1 MIIYIKKERKN
12 RLNKSIFFFLDIYL
26 NGDIMFFKNIHTRI
40 KIIILITTIMFLII
54 IGKVF
59 YIQVI
64 DYKKLN
70 KYATNLWSRNLPLAA
85 NRGVIYDRNGI
96 ELAGN
101 ITTTSLV
108 IIPNQIEDKEKVA
121 KDLSQILNVDYE
133 EMLRHVSKKTSI
145 ERVHPEG
152 RNLTYDIADKINNL
166 GYKGVYL
173 VKEAK
178 RNYPYDTLLSHSIGF
193 VGIDNQG
200 LSGLELIYDKYL
212 AGSDGSIKYF
222 SDAKGNSLSMAQIY
236 EQPQSGVNMT
246 LTINFEIQEALERE
260 LDIAT
265 SEYNPDQALGI
276 VMDPNT
282 GEILA
287 ISSRPNFSPSKYENY
302 TVEEINRNLPIW
314 MTYEPGSTFKI
325 ITLAASLEEKIVDLE
340 NDHFYDSGAVSVG
353 GATLHCWK
361 AGGHGE
367 ETYLQVVEN
376 SCNTGFVNLGL
387 KLGKEKLFNYIDL
400 FGFGEKTGIDL
411 NGESS
416 GILFNVDKI
425 GDLELATTAFGQGV
439 SVTPIQQIT
448 AVSAA
453 INGGILYKPYIVK
466 SLNEPETNSV
476 ILENNPTIVRKV
488 ISEDTSLKVRNALES
503 VVARGTGHNAYIGG
517 YRVGGKTGTA
527 QKAVNGAYLSG
538 NYITSFI
545 GFLPADDPKIIVYV
559 AIDNAKGITQFGGTV
574 AAPIAKNILMS
585 AIDILDIKQSDNA
598 IEREY
603 NYFDKQYATVP
614 NVIGMNVK
622 DAIKE
627 LKKFKVE
634 YSGSGDIVTYQS
646 PSAGENIY
654 EGETIRLLLSD

>member
-1 MIIYIKKERKN
+1 
-12 RLNKSIFFFLDIYL
+12 
-26 NGDIMFFKNIHTRI
+26 MFFKNIHIRI
-40 KIIILITTIMFLII
+40 KIIILITLFLFLVI

-70 KYATNLWSRNLPLAA
+70 RYATGLWSRNLPIAA
-85 NRGVIYDRNGI
+85 NRGIIYDRDGV

-108 IIPNQIEDKEKVA
+108 LIPNQIEKKEEVA
-121 KDLSQILNVDYE
+121 KSLSEILNVDYS
-133 EMLRHVSKKTSI
+133 EMYRHVSKKTSI

-152 RNLTYDIADKINNL
+152 RNLSYDIADKINNL
-166 GYKGVYL
+166 GYSGVYL

-178 RNYPYDTLLSHSIGF
+178 RSYPYNTMLSHTLGF

-212 AGSDGSIKYF
+212 TGSDGSIKYF
-222 SDAKGNSLSMAQIY
+222 SDAKGTSLSMSQIY
-236 EQPQSGVNMT
+236 EQPTSGVNMT
-246 LTINFEIQEALERE
+246 LTINYKLQEALERE
-260 LDIAT
+260 LDNAVT
-265 SEYNPDQALGI
+265 KYNPDQALGI
-276 VMDPNT
+276 AMNPNT

-287 ISSRPNFSPSKYENY
+287 ISSRPNFSPSDYQKYS
-302 TVEEINRNLPIW
+302 VEQINRNLPIW

-325 ITLAASLEEKIVDLE
+325 ITLAASLEEKIVDLQ
-340 NDHFYDSGAVSVG
+340 NDRYYDGGSITVMGAK
-353 GATLHCWK
+353 LHCWK
-361 AGGHGE
+361 AGGHGDE
-367 ETYLQVVEN
+367 SYLEVVEN
-376 SCNTGFVNLGL
+376 SCNPGFVNLGL
-387 KLGKEKLFNYIDL
+387 KLGKETLFNYIDL
-400 FGFGEKTGIDL
+400 FGFGKKTGVDL
-411 NGESS
+411 NGEAS
-416 GILFNVDKI
+416 GIIFNVDKI
-425 GDLELATTAFGQGV
+425 TDLEVATTAFGQGV

-488 ISEDTSLKVRNALES
+488 ISDDTSSKVRYALES

-527 QKAVNGAYLSG
+527 QKVKDGKYMSG

-545 GFLPADDPKIIVYV
+545 GFMPADDPKIVIYIAV
-559 AIDNAKGITQFGGTV
+559 DNAKGITQYGGTV
-574 AAPIAKNILMS
+574 AAPIAKNFLES
-585 AIDILDIKQSDNA
+585 AIDILGIEKRSDT

-603 NYFDKQYATVP
+603 LYTDKQYVEVP
-614 NVIGMNVK
+614 NIVGMNISGAVK
-622 DAIKE
+622 L

-634 YSGSGDIVTYQS
+634 YSGSGSIITYQS
-646 PSAGENIY
+646 PSAGTNVY
-654 EGETIRLLLSD
+654 EGETIRLLLAE